1 MALIDIEYGSLAS
14 SEIMNKNFMYL
25 DNRISE
31 ASGDINTSISS
42 LLSNIATINTRLA
55 ELSEE
60 LSEIFEDFT
69 NKLDTLKLKTEIL
82 VNDSTM
88 VPDWSQCIYVE
99 QGNQYT
105 VSSNGF
111 VLLNP
116 KSNASGELT
125 INGVVVTL
133 KTRANN
139 YDNASQLM
147 AIPVREGDVVVC
159 NLECNSVYF
168 LPTKN
173 FKYESVD
180 SNEEV

>member
-14 SEIMNKNFMYL
+14 SNIMNKNFMYL

-31 ASGDINTSISS
+31 TSGNLNTSISS

-55 ELSEE
+55 ELAEE
-60 LSEIFEDFT
+60 LSETFENFT

-88 VPDWSQCIYVE
+88 VPDWSQCVYIA
-99 QGNQYT
+99 QGSQYK

-139 YDNASQLM
+139 YDNASQLIT
-147 AIPVREGDVVVC
+147 IPVREGDVVIC
-159 NLECNSVYF
+159 NLECNSIYF
-168 LPTKN
+168 LPTKI
-173 FKYESVD
+173 FKYESIN